1 MAQQRIYNV
10 LTFMIIELQYWLE
23 LLEVI
28 LLKMRFAM

>member
-1 MAQQRIYNV
+1 MEQQRVYNV

-28 LLKMRFAM
+28 LPTTRFAM